1 MGVLEGKVALVTGAA
16 RGMGR
21 SHALRLAEE
30 GASVIAL
37 DLCAQIATVDYPMST
52 PEDLAETVAAVEAQ
66 GGRIVASIADVRD
79 PEGLG
84 QAVRAGVDEL
94 GRLDVVVANP
104 GIAPLY
110 VDEDARADA
119 WRDVIDVNLTG
130 VWNSVDVATPALIA
144 SGGGSVTIISS
155 AAGLR
160 GLGGDSVGMT
170 AYTAAKHAVV
180 GLMRTLARQ
189 LGPHSIRVNTVH
201 PGGVGT
207 AMSTND
213 SMRRFLVENEAFA
226 HSVTNV
232 LPVRMVEP
240 LDVSNAVVWLG
251 SDAARF
257 VTGVTL
263 PVDAGCVL

>member
-16 RGMGR
+16 RGLGR
-21 SHALRLAEE
+21 THVVRLAEE
-30 GASVIAL
+30 GAAVIAV
-37 DLCAQIATVDYPMST
+37 DLCAQIPTVDYPMATSA
-52 PEDLAETVAAVEAQ
+52 DLAETVAAVEKA
-66 GGRIVASIADVRD
+66 GGHIVASVADVRNRD
-79 PEGLG
+79 ELE
-84 QAVRAGVDEL
+84 QAVGAAVRDL
-94 GRLDVVVANP
+94 GGLDVVVANA

-110 VDEDARADA
+110 IDPDARVEA

-130 VWNSVDVATPALIA
+130 VWNTVDVSIPALIA
-144 SGGGSVTIISS
+144 RGGGSVAIISS

-170 AYTAAKHAVV
+170 AYTAAKHGVV

-189 LGPHSIRVNTVH
+189 LGPHSIRVNTIH
-201 PGGVGT
+201 PGGMGT
-207 AMSTND
+207 AMTSNE
-213 SMRRFLVENEAFA
+213 SMRRFLHENEDFA
-226 HSVTNV
+226 NSVANV
-232 LPVRMVEP
+232 LPVRMVET
-240 LDVSNAVVWLG
+240 LDVSNAVVWLA

>member
-16 RGMGR
+16 RGLGR

-52 PEDLAETVAAVEAQ
+52 PEDLAETVAVVEAM
-66 GGRIVASIADVRD
+66 GGRILARVADVRD
-79 PEGLG
+79 PDGLG
-84 QAVRAGVDEL
+84 AAVAGVHEL
-94 GRLDVVVANP
+94 GRLDVVVANA

-110 VDEDARADA
+110 VDEDARSEA

-130 VWNSVDVATPALIA
+130 VWNTVDVSVPALIA

-160 GLGGDSVGMT
+160 GLGGDSVGMP

-226 HSVTNV
+226 NSVTNV